1 MKRGILIASIVFMFA
16 NTAIAQRGLY
26 LNPVFRNGI
35 SSSDQVNLTPLQ
47 HVANPVYT
55 YGAELGVGYSI
66 NRLRVQTGIGYQ
78 RSGYNYDMG
87 ANKASYYFNHLTGTL
102 QLGYVLRN
110 NKRLAI
116 VPYLGASYAYNYSSR
131 SVNKLPDGS
140 ILKKRLDQNTFKNQ
154 FSPSSIL
161 GHAKLHFEYRFAQNA
176 ALIFGPSF
184 QYMITDLSNSNLL
197 LVGDTELRNHIAY
210 LDLGLIWILP
220 DRSKAGKNR
229 MPSLFYN

>member
-1 MKRGILIASIVFMFA
+1 MKRGILIACIIIIGVHS
-16 NTAIAQRGLY
+16 AIAQRGLY
-26 LNPVFRNGI
+26 FSPVFRNGI

-55 YGAELGVGYSI
+55 YGAELGVGYSF
-66 NRLRVQTGIGYQ
+66 NKLRVQAGAGYQ
-78 RSGYNYDMG
+78 RSGYNYNMG
-87 ANKASYYFNHLTGTL
+87 ANKTSYYFNHLTGTL

-116 VPYLGASYAYNYSSR
+116 VPYLGASYAFNYGSR
-131 SVNKLPDGS
+131 SVSKLLDGS
-140 ILKKRLDQNTFKNQ
+140 ILKKRLDQTTFKKQ
-154 FSPSSIL
+154 FNPSSIL

-184 QYMITDLSNSNLL
+184 QYMITDMSNSNVILA
-197 LVGDTELRNHIAY
+197 GNTELKNHIAF
-210 LDLGLIWILP
+210 LDLGIIWILP
-220 DRSKAGKNR
+220 DRSKSGKNR